1 MKIKS
6 LLIAALVLTGGS
18 SFAQLQLP
26 QPSPAASLTQTMGL
40 TDISIEYASPGAKGR
55 SIFGGLVPYNELWRT
70 GANAATKISF
80 SRDVTIMGNKI
91 PKGKYSLLSIPG
103 QSEFAII
110 LNKDVNA
117 SVDSYKK
124 EEDQVRFMVK
134 PAPCEFRE
142 RMIFYFSDFSD
153 SKGMIVMEWER
164 TRLAIPVMLD
174 TEAQALDNISKE
186 LGKTWRVY
194 NSAARYHLDNNKEL
208 EKGMTY
214 VDQSIAL
221 KSDWFN
227 HWTKAQ
233 IYAAMKNMTEAYRF
247 ALKAK
252 ELGDQAS
259 NFWYK
264 DDVEKALVDWKP
276 NAGTKGRK

>member
-1 MKIKS
+1 MKFKS
-6 LLIAALVLTGGS
+6 LFIAALVLASGS

-26 QPSPAASLTQTMGL
+26 QPSPAASVTQTMGL
-40 TDISIEYASPGAKGR
+40 TDITIEYASPGTKGR
-55 SIFGGLVPYNELWRT
+55 TVFGGLVPYNELWRT

-91 PKGKYSLLSIPG
+91 PKGKYSLLTIPN
-103 QSEFAII
+103 QSEFTVI

-124 EEDQVRFMVK
+124 EDDQVRFMVK
-134 PAPCEFRE
+134 PTTCEIRE
-142 RMIFYFSDFSD
+142 RMLFYFSDFSD
-153 SKGMIVMEWER
+153 SKGTIVMEWER
-164 TRLAIPVMLD
+164 TRLVIPVMLD
-174 TEAQALDNISKE
+174 TDAQALESISKE
-186 LGKTWRVY
+186 LARTWRVY

-208 EKGMTY
+208 EKGLTY

-233 IYAAMKNMTEAYRF
+233 IYAAMKNLTEAYRF

-264 DDVEKALVDWKP
+264 DDVEKALIDWKP